1 MGTGKKK
8 CFVVMPF
15 KPEYR
20 YFYLYLSTHLK
31 EQFGLEVE
39 RGDDRIEARPIAEK
53 VRSQI
58 RQADVILGD
67 VTGANPNVFYELG
80 LADAWEKQ
88 VFLLTQ
94 DDVDRVPVDVRAQDL
109 IRYSL
114 ADEKGLR
121 DKLDKALSDF
131 LWVRY
136 KKLYERG
143 EHFLK
148 QYNKDTGAK
157 HEPVCEKDFELAIVE
172 AERTQTIPDDD
183 VDALREFLLPRIM
196 GTASQD
202 MKESKRMQSW
212 LVEIS
217 QSSRRKPAKK
227 RGVRE

>member
-1 MGTGKKK
+1 MSTSKKK

-15 KPEYR
+15 RPEFR

-39 RGDDRIEARPIAEK
+39 RGDDRIETRPIAEK
-53 VRSQI
+53 VRAQI

-80 LADAWEKQ
+80 LADAMAKPM
-88 VFLLTQ
+88 FLLTQ
-94 DDVDRVPVDVRAQDL
+94 DDVDKVPVDVRALDL

-114 ADEKGLR
+114 DDEKGLR
-121 DKLDKALSDF
+121 DKLHKALSNF

-143 EHFLK
+143 QHFLK
-148 QYNKDTGAK
+148 QYNKVTGAK
-157 HEPVCEKDFELAIVE
+157 HEPVCENDFELAIVE
-172 AERTQTIPDDD
+172 AERTQTIPVDDA
-183 VDALREFLLPRIM
+183 DALREFLLPRIM

-217 QSSRRKPAKK
+217 RGSRKGPGKRRGSRK
-227 RGVRE
+227 